1 MKPSAE
7 FLKRTL
13 LFAKVPDDH
22 LRRVASEMQF
32 RRFQQGQ
39 TIFREGS
46 RGTALFIVGDG
57 EVKISVTSPTGRD
70 ITLRL
75 LYESEV
81 FGEMA
86 LLAGSAERSATATA
100 TEATE
105 VWELHK
111 EAFERVLDE
120 EPSIARGILGG
131 LAAIIRDMNE
141 KLVDA
146 AMGDAATRVAKVL
159 LHMAEVHGRDT
170 EEGLL
175 ITRELTREDIAGM
188 AGMYT
193 TSAERVL
200 EGWELRNDIVFEGGT
215 WLLRR
220 PEVICRAA
228 GRPEDDC
235 P

>member
-1 MKPSAE
+1 MKPSTD
-7 FLKRTL
+7 FLKRTI
-13 LFAKVPDDH
+13 LFADVSDEH
-22 LRRVASEMQF
+22 LRRVASEMQY
-32 RRFQQGQ
+32 RRFQEGQ

-46 RGTALFIVGDG
+46 RGHALFIVGDG

-75 LYESEV
+75 LYEAEV

-86 LLAGSAERSATATA
+86 LLAGSTNRSATATA
-100 TEATE
+100 TEDTE
-105 VWELHK
+105 AWELNR
-111 EAFERVLDE
+111 EAFERILDD

-131 LAAIIRDMNE
+131 LSSIIRDMNE

-159 LHMAEVHGRDT
+159 LHMASVHGR
-170 EEGLL
+170 EEKEGLL

-193 TSAERVL
+193 SSAERVL
-200 EGWELRNDIVFEGGT
+200 EGWELRNDITYESGT

-228 GRPEDDC
+228 GRPEGEC